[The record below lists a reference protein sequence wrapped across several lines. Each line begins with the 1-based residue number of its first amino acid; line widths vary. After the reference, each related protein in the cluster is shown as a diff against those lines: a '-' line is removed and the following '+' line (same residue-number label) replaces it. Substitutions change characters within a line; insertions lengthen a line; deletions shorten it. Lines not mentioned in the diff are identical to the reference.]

1 MNIENNSKTNNSLK
15 NFISEW
21 IIPVI
26 IALIAAVLIK
36 TFVAFTFNVPTT
48 SMYPA
53 INAGDFGVATKVYN
67 VNNLK
72 RGDVVVFKS
81 EELNMI
87 LVKRLI
93 GLPGDNIHIEQNG
106 DVYVNGEKLQEDY
119 VENQSKSYGDY
130 AVPEGCFFFLGDNRA
145 NSFDSRYW
153 ANKYIDGKFIE
164 GKAQLIL
171 FPFNRI
177 SKL

>member
-1 MNIENNSKTNNSLK
+1 MENILSNKRVR
-15 NFISEW
+15 NFIFEW
-21 IIPVI
+21 IIPV
-26 IALIAAVLIK
+26 LIAILASVLINR
-36 TFVAFTFNVPTT
+36 FVGFPFNVPTS

-53 INAGDFGVATKVYN
+53 IKEGDFGIATRVYN

-72 RGDVVVFKS
+72 RGDVVIFKS

-93 GLPGDNIHIEQNG
+93 GLPHDKIDIKNNG
-106 DVYVNGEKLQEDY
+106 DIYVNGEKLDEPYVKNQEEGQDGQY
-119 VENQSKSYGDY
+119 E
-130 AVPEGCFFFLGDNRA
+130 VPEGKFFFLGDNR
-145 NSFDSRYW
+145 SDSLDARAW
-153 ANKYIDGKFIE
+153 QEKYIDKKFIE
-164 GKAQLIL
+164 GKAQFIL